1 MSQTL
6 NYLSEVTTKILSTI
20 YETVHEI
27 SCNTATYL
35 SSILY
40 DDEDFITYLPR
51 GYLLAGS
58 EPSSDEIN
66 AVIEEAKKDIR
77 NDAKERELKAR
88 YENLM
93 KEYLID
99 EEEDFDTVDDDND
112 DDNGATRLLVAS

>member
-1 MSQTL
+1 M
-6 NYLSEVTTKILSTI
+6 
-20 YETVHEI
+20 
-27 SCNTATYL
+27 
-35 SSILY
+35 Y

-99 EEEDFDTVDDDND
+99 HEGDEEEDFDTVDDDND